1 VYFVGV
7 GYQGWKMV
15 IINVGNTKGYH
26 YYNVNIFG
34 YVNLFYNSH
43 IQCNVMLILF

>member
-26 YYNVNIFG
+26 Y
-34 YVNLFYNSH
+34 
-43 IQCNVMLILF
+43 